1 MINSFRLTVDQWL
14 NSFLRADIYIT
25 AAGGDLEA
33 QRSALP
39 QEVIDQISSTEGV
52 KEVTHARHLR
62 METGDEPFD
71 LFVAEIP
78 RGSFDGYWFADG
90 TREEIWQEFSGTT
103 AVIISEPFAYHRDL
117 KRGDRLEMQTAQG
130 PVSFRIAGVFTD
142 YSSDRGRVTIRRAEA
157 VADTLRRHAAGDQQ
171 IMVYSNRALRESSLA
186 TFDRTFAITGVLRLL
201 AVIVA
206 FVGILSALM
215 AMQIERSRELGILRA
230 QGLTP
235 RQLWIMVST
244 ETGLMGLV
252 AGLLA
257 LPLGII
263 QALVL
268 ILVINRRSFGW
279 TMQTAI
285 TGDILW
291 QALFL
296 AVGAAVVAGI
306 YPAWRMARC
315 APALALREE

>member
-1 MINSFRLTVDQWL
+1 MR
-14 NSFLRADIYIT
+14 
-25 AAGGDLEA
+25 
-33 QRSALP
+33 
-39 QEVIDQISSTEGV
+39 
-52 KEVTHARHLR
+52 K
-62 METGDEPFD
+62 
-71 LFVAEIP
+71 
-78 RGSFDGYWFADG
+78 
-90 TREEIWQEFSGTT
+90 
-103 AVIISEPFAYHRDL
+103 
-117 KRGDRLEMQTAQG
+117 
-130 PVSFRIAGVFTD
+130 VSFRIAGVFTD
-142 YSSDRGRVTIRRAEA
+142 YSSDRGRVTIRRDLFEHYWGDPGSDALGLYLEPGEDAEA